1 MCGGHR
7 GAAGK
12 VMLNVGLC
20 LPKVNQDSALM
31 GWYWRGLGVELG
43 KQGEAFE
50 RHRKQ
55 KKKME
60 EEWG

>member
-1 MCGGHR
+1 
-7 GAAGK
+7 
-12 VMLNVGLC
+12 MLNVGLC

-43 KQGEAFE
+43 KQREAFE
-50 RHRKQ
+50 RHHKQ

-60 EEWG
+60 EEWGS